1 MVKKINI
8 KERFSASLEL
18 PKEVLSE
25 TPVIKIIGN
34 NEIYI
39 ENHKGI
45 LEYGTNR
52 IRINTV
58 LGVLVIE
65 GYNFEISEINQEDIK
80 ITGFTEA
87 IEFIK

>member
-8 KERFSASLEL
+8 KERFSTSLEL

-45 LEYGTNR
+45 LEYGTSR

-58 LGVLVIE
+58 LGILVIE

-80 ITGFTEA
+80 IMGYTQV